1 MDTTNLKVYLPFDNS
16 PTQDLIGNTWTATGD
31 VEIVDGTIHLP
42 SGAYLTAN
50 NIFDLNAD
58 KWTFSAK
65 IFIASSSNS
74 NGFLGLGEGT
84 KKRGIIVGNDGIYI
98 ANSSGSDWQTKKTS
112 LFPNVKNKWVHIE
125 IDKDGSDLKF
135 FQDGTL
141 FWQTTISTLS
151 DTGTLLLG
159 GNAYGNSNDIYF
171 DEFMIYDGVALHT
184 ENFTPPTD
192 SDYTNLKLD
201 LGANVPVAKI
211 FDVETSIRNA
221 AKGWRVYNPGEAE
234 LLSTGGTTVTVPETQ
249 SITGKAF
256 YGGQLSDMFHT
267 PDGLKEI
274 WLRFDFT
281 ARDSRGRGNSDCY
294 PRVGHFSNSAN
305 TIFGMSSSQNWN
317 GSYNNGYIAFNGV
330 TVLYPALNQIYHC
343 LLHIKSDSTDGLV
356 ELTLDKE
363 NFIWTGN
370 INGGEDLNNL
380 VIRSTGSD
388 LLFSNVVVSETQL
401 TLEDGWHKR
410 YFGVETKIN
419 APVLNI
425 RLRGENKKFPLN
437 TKRDD
442 KSLTVRVGNR
452 NFYNTSVSET
462 DSLAGSARFLLDD
475 TARALKK
482 G

>member
-1 MDTTNLKVYLPFDNS
+1 MDTTNLKVYLPFDYS
-16 PTQDLIGNTWTATGD
+16 PTQDLIGNTWTANGN
-31 VEIVDGTIHLP
+31 VEIIGTKANFDGASYLKMTELFEFTGQPFTICCKFSATKNTTSGAVALWQMYIGSSNRFQIGVTTAGKMEAYKDSGTINITSSATFFDGQEHHAECDFDGETWYFFVDGVLWGSKAHTF
-42 SGAYLTAN
+42 TAQN
-50 NIFDLNAD
+50 YTLYVGTN
-58 KWTFSAK
+58 FSANRK
-65 IFIASSSNS
+65 F
-74 NGFLGLGEGT
+74 T
-84 KKRGIIVGNDGIYI
+84 
-98 ANSSGSDWQTKKTS
+98 GS
-112 LFPNVKNKWVHIE
+112 I
-125 IDKDGSDLKF
+125 
-135 FQDGTL
+135 
-141 FWQTTISTLS
+141 
-151 DTGTLLLG
+151 
-159 GNAYGNSNDIYF
+159 

-192 SDYTNLKLD
+192 DEYTNLKLD
-201 LGANVPVAKI
+201 LGANIPVEKS

-221 AKGWRVYNPGEAE
+221 AKGWRVYNPGYAE
-234 LLSTGGTTVTVPETQ
+234 LIDGGGTTVTVDETQ
-249 SITGKAF
+249 SIAGKAF

-274 WLRFDFT
+274 WIRFDFAVT
-281 ARDSRGRGNSDCY
+281 SNGDNS
-294 PRVGHFSNSAN
+294 PRVGHWSNSSN
-305 TIFGMSSSQNWN
+305 KIFGLS
-317 GSYNNGYIAFNGV
+317 GSLSGYTNTRQFSFNGT
-330 TVLYPALNQIYHC
+330 TVLPQANFNQIYHC

-363 NFIWTGN
+363 NFTWTGN

-380 VIRSTGSD
+380 VIRSTNSN

-452 NFYNTSVSET
+452 NFYNTSVATT

-475 TARALKK
+475 TARALQK